1 MTTEQLLGEGSS
13 VYRSVLPSGIR
24 VISETMPGLESET
37 VGIWVD
43 SGSRD
48 EAPEAAGSTHFLEHM
63 LFKGTPGRSAR
74 QIAEAF
80 DRTGGESNAVTAKE
94 YTCYFSRCLVD
105 DVPEITALLWDMVL
119 TSTIDAAEFERE
131 RGVIL
136 EELAMSADD
145 PAEVLYDA
153 FDEHVYPDHPL
164 GRPVGARKEQIRAL
178 PHRTLLDHYAHDYVG
193 PRLVF
198 AAAGG
203 AAHERLVELVARA
216 TATLPDLGG
225 GGAPTGL
232 RPVRTAPDFTAGVRS
247 VVRET
252 EQQGIILGMP
262 GLPEAHDDR
271 FVMTVLYSLLGGG
284 MSSRLFQEIREDR
297 GLAYSVHCIAS
308 THADSGQF
316 GIYAGT
322 SPAAAQEVVDLS
334 VAELERLASEV
345 PSEAEVE
352 AIVSQVA
359 GSTVLGLE
367 SSAARMNRLARAEL
381 YGRELQSPSDLIDRV
396 RAVTPE
402 QVTALADRLAAGPR
416 ALVTC
421 GPNPDL
427 TLRT

>member
-1 MTTEQLLGEGSS
+1 MITEQLLGEGSS

-37 VGIWVD
+37 IGIWVD

-48 EAPEAAGSTHFLEHM
+48 EAPAAAGSTHFLEHM
-63 LFKGTPGRSAR
+63 LFKGTPQRSAR
-74 QIAEAF
+74 RIAEEF

-105 DVPEITALLWDMVL
+105 DVDHITALLWDMVL
-119 TSTIDAAEFERE
+119 NSTLDAAEFERE

-153 FDEHVYPDHPL
+153 FDEFVYAGHPL

-178 PHRTLLDHYAHDYVG
+178 DHQVLLDHYAHDYVG

-203 AAHERLVELVARA
+203 AEHSAVVDMVARA
-216 TATLPDLGG
+216 TAGLPAVSGSP
-225 GGAPTGL
+225 AGL
-232 RPVRTAPDFTAGVRS
+232 RPVRTPPEFHGGVRA
-247 VVRET
+247 VVRDT

-262 GLPEAHDDR
+262 GLAEADDER
-271 FVMTVLYSLLGGG
+271 FTMTVLYSLLGGG
-284 MSSRLFQEIREDR
+284 MSSRLFQEIREER

-322 SPAAAQEVVDLS
+322 SPASAQQVIDLCA
-334 VAELERLASEV
+334 AELDRLAVSV
-345 PSEAEVE
+345 PAAEEVE

-381 YGRELQSPSDLIDRV
+381 YGRPLQTPAELIDRV

-402 QVTALADRLAAGPR
+402 QVTALARRLAAGPR

-421 GPNPDL
+421 GPGAGFELPG
-427 TLRT
+427 

>member
-1 MTTEQLLGEGSS
+1 MITEQLLGEGSS

-48 EAPEAAGSTHFLEHM
+48 EAPTAAGSTHFLEHM
-63 LFKGTPGRSAR
+63 LFKGTPQRSAR
-74 QIAEAF
+74 RIAEEF

-105 DVPEITALLWDMVL
+105 DVDHITALLWDMVL
-119 TSTIDAAEFERE
+119 HSTLDAREFERE

-145 PAEVLYDA
+145 PGEVLYDA
-153 FDEHVYPDHPL
+153 FDEFVYAGHPL

-178 PHRTLLDHYAHDYVG
+178 DHRTLLDHYAHDYVG

-203 AAHERLVELVARA
+203 AEHSAVVEMVARA
-216 TATLPDLGG
+216 TADLPELSSAP
-225 GGAPTGL
+225 GAGL
-232 RPVRTAPDFTAGVRS
+232 RPVRTPPEFHGGVHT
-247 VVRET
+247 VVKDT

-262 GLPEAHDDR
+262 GLPEADDER
-271 FVMTVLYSLLGGG
+271 FTMTVLYSLLGGG
-284 MSSRLFQEIREDR
+284 MSSRLFQEIREER

-322 SPAAAQEVVDLS
+322 SPASAQQVIDLCA
-334 VAELERLASEV
+334 AELDRLATTV
-345 PSEAEVE
+345 PGRDEVE

-381 YGRELQSPSDLIDRV
+381 YGRPLQTPSELIDRV

-402 QVTALADRLAAGPR
+402 QVTALAERLAAGPR

-421 GPNPDL
+421 GPGAGFELPG
-427 TLRT
+427 

>member
-1 MTTEQLLGEGSS
+1 MITEQLLGEGSS

-37 VGIWVD
+37 IGIWVD

-48 EAPEAAGSTHFLEHM
+48 EAPAAAGSTHFLEHM
-63 LFKGTPGRSAR
+63 LFKGTPQRSAR
-74 QIAEAF
+74 RIAEEF

-105 DVPEITALLWDMVL
+105 DVDHITALLWDMVL
-119 TSTIDAAEFERE
+119 NSTLDAREFERE

-153 FDEHVYPDHPL
+153 FDEFVYAGHPL

-178 PHRTLLDHYAHDYVG
+178 DHQVLLDHYAHDYVG

-203 AAHERLVELVARA
+203 AEHSAVVDMVARA
-216 TATLPDLGG
+216 TAGLPAVSGSP
-225 GGAPTGL
+225 AGL
-232 RPVRTAPDFTAGVRS
+232 RPVRTPPEFHGGVRA
-247 VVRET
+247 VVRDT

-262 GLPEAHDDR
+262 GLAEADDER
-271 FVMTVLYSLLGGG
+271 FTMTVLYSLLGGG
-284 MSSRLFQEIREDR
+284 MSSRLFQEIREER

-322 SPAAAQEVVDLS
+322 SPASAQQVIDLCA
-334 VAELERLASEV
+334 AELDRLAVSV
-345 PSEAEVE
+345 PAAEEVE

-381 YGRELQSPSDLIDRV
+381 YGRPLQTPAELIDRV

-402 QVTALADRLAAGPR
+402 QVTALARRLAAGPR

-421 GPNPDL
+421 GPGAGFELPG
-427 TLRT
+427 

>member
-1 MTTEQLLGEGSS
+1 MITEQLLGEGSS

-48 EAPEAAGSTHFLEHM
+48 EAPTAAGSTHFLEHM
-63 LFKGTPGRSAR
+63 LFKGTPQRSAR
-74 QIAEAF
+74 RIAEEF

-105 DVPEITALLWDMVL
+105 DVDHITALLWDMVL
-119 TSTIDAAEFERE
+119 HSTIDAREFERE

-145 PAEVLYDA
+145 PGEVLYDA
-153 FDEHVYPDHPL
+153 FDEFVYAGHPL

-178 PHRTLLDHYAHDYVG
+178 DHRTLLDHYAHDYVG

-203 AAHERLVELVARA
+203 AEHSAVVEMVARA
-216 TATLPDLGG
+216 TADLPELSSAP
-225 GGAPTGL
+225 GAGL
-232 RPVRTAPDFTAGVRS
+232 RPVRTPPEFHGGVHT
-247 VVRET
+247 VVKDT

-262 GLPEAHDDR
+262 GLPEADDER
-271 FVMTVLYSLLGGG
+271 FTMTVLYSLLGGG
-284 MSSRLFQEIREDR
+284 MSSRLFQEIREER

-322 SPAAAQEVVDLS
+322 SPASAQQVIDLCA
-334 VAELERLASEV
+334 AELDRLATTV
-345 PSEAEVE
+345 PGRDEVE

-381 YGRELQSPSDLIDRV
+381 YGRPLQTPSELIDRV

-402 QVTALADRLAAGPR
+402 QVTALAERLAAGPR

-421 GPNPDL
+421 GPGAGFELPG
-427 TLRT
+427 

>member
-1 MTTEQLLGEGSS
+1 MITEQLLGEGSS

-48 EAPEAAGSTHFLEHM
+48 EAPTAAGSTHFLEHM
-63 LFKGTPGRSAR
+63 LFKGTPQRSAR
-74 QIAEAF
+74 RIAEEF

-105 DVPEITALLWDMVL
+105 DVDHITALLWDMVL
-119 TSTIDAAEFERE
+119 HSTLDAREFERE

-145 PAEVLYDA
+145 PGEVLYDA
-153 FDEHVYPDHPL
+153 FDEFVYAGHPL

-178 PHRTLLDHYAHDYVG
+178 DHRTLLDHYAHDYVG

-203 AAHERLVELVARA
+203 AEHSAVVEMVARA
-216 TATLPDLGG
+216 TADLPELSSAP
-225 GGAPTGL
+225 GAGL
-232 RPVRTAPDFTAGVRS
+232 RPVRTPPEFHGGVHT
-247 VVRET
+247 VVKDT

-262 GLPEAHDDR
+262 GLPEADDER
-271 FVMTVLYSLLGGG
+271 FTMTVLYSLLGGG
-284 MSSRLFQEIREDR
+284 MSSRLFQEIREER

-322 SPAAAQEVVDLS
+322 SPASAQQVIDLCA
-334 VAELERLASEV
+334 AELDRLATTV
-345 PSEAEVE
+345 PGRDEVE

-381 YGRELQSPSDLIDRV
+381 YGRPLQTPSELIDRV

-402 QVTALADRLAAGPR
+402 QVTALAERLAAGPR

-421 GPNPDL
+421 GPGTAFELPG
-427 TLRT
+427 